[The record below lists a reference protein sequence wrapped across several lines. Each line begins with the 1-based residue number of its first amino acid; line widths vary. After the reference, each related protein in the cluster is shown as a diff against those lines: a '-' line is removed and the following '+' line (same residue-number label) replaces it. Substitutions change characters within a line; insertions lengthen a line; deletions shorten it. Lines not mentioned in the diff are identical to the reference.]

1 MGVMVSLSTVTG
13 DNIYITKHN
22 GLKSFE
28 FTENMTNSATEPFC
42 GVVSNSGR
50 IIIEDKNLILKNAI
64 INNVLQ
70 KSGFEVIIGN
80 YDNGWKPKYCTMY
93 AKKTDYSED
102 NTYTIEIAD
111 KTSKWTDVNFNGR
124 NYIDREGE
132 ANLYELLYSCLSNYG
147 YSDIAEDLKNST
159 DVYYFPKSDGTF
171 FESTVPNY
179 LKKIYIPYTFLD
191 KTSFYDAITKICKA
205 ALLVCYNTRSG
216 QVVFV
221 PAIAK
226 WKSKFYGFLTNKN
239 FAEEPFKDVIIN
251 NVYDKVSVLAK
262 NAKETLEYATNVNT
276 VSETVNN
283 YSIYSDANDA
293 YAEERYKF
301 NTFNFPNNPT
311 LYSAAIAVNNKYYHT
326 FNIKI
331 PKFDNDSTQENLDV
345 FYGINQDGTPKIGV
359 FITGRKRIYNTYVGV
374 EIGYKDTS
382 KPQIQ
387 SGTQSNAYI
396 TIPTLIWESDKLSGN
411 LIVDDAYTEQFS
423 TNDII
428 KDGKEL
434 WAEQIQ
440 QKGHPESADNA
451 VYATTAISFIQA
463 DGRSAS
469 NPIIQNVKTSKPT
482 RTADG
487 GWQFSLTCVLGGDT
501 LLCATGRDPEN
512 YSISTPTDKAYWRCS
527 YTTYDPISIEF
538 SFNGTKKVISLEDK
552 YVSSGTGTTNVYLID
567 GESSLLSENSY
578 LKVVDEESKEIIINE
593 NLAQYVA
600 NSVYNHYKINGKHT
614 ITLSIV
620 NGKIKGEYKEGS
632 EIITIDYIPW
642 GFIKYADNTLRQHR
656 DIIRCNG
663 RFNVKGLDEN
673 IYRCVSVSTSYD
685 GQLSQRVILQ
695 EE

>member
-80 YDNGWKPKYCTMY
+80 YDNGWNPKYCTMY
-93 AKKTDYSED
+93 AKRSDYSED

-111 KTSKWTDVNFNGR
+111 KTSKWTDVNFNGI
-124 NYIDREGE
+124 NYVDRDGE

-147 YSDIAEDLKNST
+147 YSDIAEDVKNST

-226 WKSKFYGFLTNKN
+226 LKSTQYGVLTNKN
-239 FAEEPFKDVIIN
+239 LTEEPFKDVIIN

-262 NAKETLEYATNVNT
+262 NAKENLEYATNVNT
-276 VSETVNN
+276 ANETVNN

-293 YAEERYKF
+293 YPEERYKF
-301 NTFNFPNNPT
+301 KTAGYGTQPIYQ
-311 LYSAAIAVNNKYYHT
+311 YSAAIATNKKYYHT
-326 FNIKI
+326 FNIII
-331 PKFDNDSTQENLDV
+331 PKYDNNYAQENLDV
-345 FYGINQDGTPKIGV
+345 FYGMNQDETPKIGV
-359 FITGRKRIYNTYVGV
+359 YVKGKKRVWNTYAGV
-374 EIGYKDTS
+374 EIGGKDAS
-382 KPQIQ
+382 KIQIQ
-387 SGTQSNAYI
+387 SGNEPTAYI
-396 TIPTLIWESDKLSGN
+396 TVPTLIWGN
-411 LIVDDAYTEQFS
+411 DNLTVNDSYNEQFT

-428 KDGKEL
+428 VNGKER
-434 WAEQIQ
+434 WKEEIT
-440 QKGHPESADNA
+440 QKGHPTTWGDNA
-451 VYATTAISFIQA
+451 IAATIADSFIQA
-463 DGRSAS
+463 DGRSTET
-469 NPIIQNVKTSKPT
+469 PIIQNIKTATPT

-487 GWQFSLTCVLGGDT
+487 GWQFSLTCVLGGET
-501 LLCATGRDPEN
+501 LLCATGRNPEN
-512 YSISTPTDKAYWRCS
+512 YSISTPPGQYWRCS

-600 NSVYNHYKINGKHT
+600 NSVYNHYKTNGKHT

-632 EIITIDYIPW
+632 ETITIDYIPW
-642 GFIKYADNTLRQHR
+642 GFIKSADNTLRQHR

-673 IYRCVSVSTSYD
+673 IYRCVSASTSYD

>member
-93 AKKTDYSED
+93 AKKSDYSED

-111 KTSKWTDVNFNGR
+111 KTSKWTDVNFNGI
-124 NYIDREGE
+124 NYIDREGD
-132 ANLYELLYSCLSNYG
+132 ASLYELLYSCLSNYG

-239 FAEEPFKDVIIN
+239 FTEEPFKDVIIN

-262 NAKETLEYATNVNT
+262 NAKENLEYATNVNT

-301 NTFNFPNNPT
+301 NTFNYSPT
-311 LYSAAIAVNNKYYHT
+311 SIVYTYSAAIAVNSRFYHT
-326 FNIKI
+326 FNIII
-331 PKFDNDSTQENLDV
+331 PKYDNNYAQENLDV
-345 FYGINQDGTPKIGV
+345 FYGINQDETPKIGV
-359 FITGRKRIYNTYVGV
+359 YVKGKKQVWNTYVGV
-374 EIGYKDTS
+374 EIGGKDAS
-382 KPQIQ
+382 KIQIQ
-387 SGTQSNAYI
+387 SGTQPTAYI
-396 TIPTLIWESDKLSGN
+396 TVPTLIFGDEN
-411 LIVDDAYTEQFS
+411 LTVNDSYNEQFT
-423 TNDII
+423 TNDVI
-428 KDGKEL
+428 KNGKEL
-434 WAEQIQ
+434 WKEEIT
-440 QKGHPESADNA
+440 QKGHPTTWSDDNIA
-451 VYATTAISFIQA
+451 ATVATSFIQA
-463 DGRSAS
+463 DGRSS
-469 NPIIQNVKTSKPT
+469 LNPIIQTVKTSKPI

-501 LLCATGRDPEN
+501 LLCATGRNPEN
-512 YSISTPTDKAYWRCS
+512 YSISTPSGQYWRCARTS
-527 YTTYDPISIEF
+527 YTPVSIEF
-538 SFNGTKKVISLEDK
+538 SFNGTKKIISLEDK
-552 YVSSGTGTTNVYLID
+552 YVSSGTGTTNVYLIN
-567 GESSLLSENSY
+567 GESSLLSKNSHI
-578 LKVVDEESKEIIINE
+578 KIDGEQNDT
-593 NLAQYVA
+593 NLAQYIA
-600 NSVYNHYKINGKHT
+600 NSVYNHYKTNGKHT

-642 GFIKYADNTLRQHR
+642 GFIKYNDNTIRQHR

-663 RFNVKGLDEN
+663 RFNVKGVDEN

>member
-80 YDNGWKPKYCTMY
+80 YDNGWNPKYCTMY
-93 AKKTDYSED
+93 AKRSDYSED

-111 KTSKWTDVNFNGR
+111 KTSKWTDVNFNGI
-124 NYIDREGE
+124 NYVDREGK

-226 WKSKFYGFLTNKN
+226 LKSTQYGVLTNKN
-239 FAEEPFKDVIIN
+239 LTEEPFKDVIIN
-251 NVYDKVSVLAK
+251 NVYDKVSVFAK
-262 NAKETLEYATNVNT
+262 NAKENLEYATNVNT
-276 VSETVNN
+276 ANETVNN
-283 YSIYSDANDA
+283 YSIYSDAKDA

-301 NTFNFPNNPT
+301 NTFNYSPT
-311 LYSAAIAVNNKYYHT
+311 SSLYTYSAAIAVNSKYYHT
-326 FNIKI
+326 FNIII
-331 PKFDNDSTQENLDV
+331 PKYDNNYAQENLDV
-345 FYGINQDGTPKIGV
+345 FYGMNQDETPKIGV
-359 FITGRKRIYNTYVGV
+359 YVKGKKQVWNTYAGV
-374 EIGYKDTS
+374 EIGGKDAS
-382 KPQIQ
+382 KIQIQ
-387 SGTQSNAYI
+387 SGTQPTAYI
-396 TIPTLIWESDKLSGN
+396 TVPTLIWEDKNRTVNDSYN
-411 LIVDDAYTEQFS
+411 EQF
-423 TNDII
+423 TINDVI
-428 KDGKEL
+428 KNGKEL
-434 WAEQIQ
+434 WKEEIT
-440 QKGHPESADNA
+440 QKGHPETWSDDNVA
-451 VYATTAISFIQA
+451 ATIATSFIQA
-463 DGRSAS
+463 DGRSTLT
-469 NPIIQNVKTSKPT
+469 PIIQNVKTSKPT

-487 GWQFSLTCVLGGDT
+487 GWQFSLTCVLGGET
-501 LLCATGRDPEN
+501 LLCATGRNPEN
-512 YSISTPTDKAYWRCS
+512 YSISTPPGQYWRCS
-527 YTTYDPISIEF
+527 LTEYAPVSIEF

-552 YVSSGTGTTNVYLID
+552 YVSSGTGTTNVYLIN
-567 GESSLLSENSY
+567 GESSLLSENSHI
-578 LKVVDEESKEIIINE
+578 KIDGEQNDT

-600 NSVYNHYKINGKHT
+600 NSVYNHYKTNGKHT

-632 EIITIDYIPW
+632 ETITIDYIPW
-642 GFIKYADNTLRQHR
+642 GFIKSADNTIRQHR

-663 RFNVKGLDEN
+663 RFNVKGVDEN